1 MLCKHI
7 ILKFYDVLNFSSTL
21 LNEHFKAF
29 YKLEIKKQ
37 MILEHMLI
45 HNQPEIL
52 QRVLQDNFYEFDINF
67 IFDYIGKKLN
77 DKEKGEPI
85 NEEDFR

>member
-1 MLCKHI
+1 M
-7 ILKFYDVLNFSSTL
+7 

-37 MILEHMLI
+37 MILEHMILN
-45 HNQPEIL
+45 NQPAML
-52 QRVLQDNFYEFDINF
+52 QKVLEDDFYSFDPNF
-67 IFDYIGKKLN
+67 IIDHIGKKLL

-85 NEEDFR
+85 NEGDFE